1 MSNMRISGIVSGFD
15 TDQMVKDLMKAEQL
29 KVDNVEKQRKLVEYE
44 QESYREIIDLMR
56 GDFLSYFDILKPSTN
71 IRSATSFAKFNYS
84 ITENSVSSNKVSVT
98 ASTTLNSYNHSITEI
113 SQLATK
119 DTWVGTDTNIKGIK
133 TNGFDLAN
141 LKTTLGTDDFKMTV
155 AIGSTSKTIQ
165 ISNADINAMANVDD
179 LANRLNT
186 EISNS
191 FGADYSNVVTAFD
204 ANGDLTNDEIEFDMV
219 SNSVKLFSYAGNE
232 STMTGLGIVSGSSN
246 YDYQNLKISDIFDL
260 TSVDISTISIN
271 GNNSLGLSNDD
282 TISTFMSKLNGAGVD
297 VEISFNA
304 LNEKFELKAS
314 AEGSANNISMDDANT
329 VSFFNVLGIDAVNRT
344 SGVNA
349 KLKLDGV
356 DIIQGSN
363 TFNVDGVTYTLKDT
377 HLITDDPIDINI
389 TQNTSSIIDNIKGF
403 VEKYNALIGKIND
416 KLTEKKYYDYKPLTD
431 EEIKAVSEDEA
442 KLWKEKSSSGLL
454 RNSSELQSIVSRMR
468 TALYESVENVGITL
482 DQIGIKTSTDYKDNG
497 KLLIDENKLQ
507 EALET
512 NYDNVVA
519 LFTNESDKQYLD
531 ADNATERYNENGIAN
546 RLYDVIQDSVR
557 LTRDDGGKKG
567 ILLEK
572 AGLVGDISMISNT
585 LQLKID
591 DYNSRMDSL
600 LELLSDKEEAYYT
613 SFAKMESAL
622 SELQNQSTWLTQQL
636 G

>member
-403 VEKYNALIGKIND
+403 VEKYNELIGKIND